1 MASGLAQLPQTTLPK
16 LKPEK
21 IVGLISD
28 THVPNR
34 AKAIPKS
41 VFEAFENVDYIIH
54 AGDLVELTVIDELEQ
69 LAPVLAVHG
78 NMDGP
83 EVRGAI
89 PKLNSLKLMDWKIGV
104 THDPGT
110 AFGMDRMREFM
121 QENFFNVLVFGH
133 THASSVRWEG
143 KTLYVN
149 PGSPTNPE
157 PPFLCK
163 PTVAVLKVTKEAIIP
178 EIVQV

>member
-1 MASGLAQLPQTTLPK
+1 MAIGQAQIPHSLPNT
-16 LKPEK
+16 KPCK
-21 IVGLISD
+21 TIGLISD
-28 THVPNR
+28 THVPAK

-41 VFEAFENVDYIIH
+41 VFKVFENVDFIIH
-54 AGDLVELTVIDELEQ
+54 AGDIVELAVLEELEQ

-83 EVRGAI
+83 EVSGAF
-89 PKLNSLKLMDWKIGV
+89 PKVNTLKVMNWKIGV
-104 THDPGT
+104 IHDPGT
-110 AFGMDRMREFM
+110 MYGMTKMREIVK
-121 QENFFNVLVFGH
+121 ENLFNVLVFGH
-133 THASSVRWEG
+133 THTSSINWEG

-149 PGSPTNPE
+149 PGSPTSPE

-163 PTVAVLKVTKEAIIP
+163 PTVGLLKVTNETVTP